1 MIAWLRRKLW
11 KISVRKAL
19 DVEAKNKAETEAKET
34 RRLRLKARI
43 EEIAEDMKVVGYHP
57 VRAASSADSRYETGY
72 ATFVHE
78 RTGRALR
85 LKIDADR
92 GGVFATESLA

>member
-1 MIAWLRRKLW
+1 MIAWLRQKLRESAARKVLGA
-11 KISVRKAL
+11 AL
-19 DVEAKNKAETEAKET
+19 KEKAETEAKET

-43 EEIAEDMKVVGYHP
+43 EDIAEDMKVVGYHP
-57 VRAASSADSRYETGY
+57 VRQTSSADSRYETGY

-92 GGVFATESLA
+92 GGVSATESLA